1 MNNSNIWP
9 FDDTVLRNSLEANQN
24 IASRGGHRRLSPERY
39 VVMHKIFNF
48 SPVHIHSPSHVKSF
62 LISVKMCI
70 IPVGN
75 ERLSEKD
82 YSIYQIN
89 RLVQ

>member
-62 LISVKMCI
+62 LMSVKMCI

-75 ERLSEKD
+75 EKA
-82 YSIYQIN
+82 
-89 RLVQ
+89 V